1 MYLNLG
7 AKIKELRLKNGQT
20 QEALANAFVITS
32 QAVSRWE
39 SGESYPGVD
48 IIPIIANY
56 FGITIDELFGYN
68 NNRDTIVKNI
78 IDKVNSFNIKA
89 RSDSDWIDEC
99 LQVLREGIAEFPK
112 NEDLL
117 ITLAETLC
125 EAGYRK
131 FCEHSYYDEQ
141 GIRKHNYTE
150 HNKNKYWQEAI
161 KISENLLDAPINQN
175 IINRSISLLVLLY
188 KNIGNFN
195 TSIKYANKQTDLSMS
210 KELMLITATD
220 GLEQSKYIG
229 EYLMKSVHEISHQI
243 IYNLMNNL
251 SNFDTEIPIKKIQG
265 IIDLYNLIFDDGNMG
280 IYHGDLIKYYLY
292 LSKLQYEKG
301 YEDDAFDSL
310 DEALINAK
318 KLESFSV
325 GNHKYTSSLLKECTF
340 TINEK
345 INASKLLPEDWPWWN
360 LPFNENVT
368 LKIKSDKRY
377 QDWILKC
384 NE

>member
-7 AKIKELRLKNGQT
+7 TKIKELRLKNGRT
-20 QEALANAFVITS
+20 QEALANAFGITS
-32 QAVSRWE
+32 QAVSRQE

-48 IIPIIANY
+48 IIAIIANY

-99 LQVLREGIAEFPK
+99 LQVLREGLAEFPK

-131 FCEHSYYDEQ
+131 FNEHSYYDEQ

-161 KISENLLDAPINQN
+161 KISENLLDESINHN

-195 TSIKYANKQTDLSMS
+195 TSIKYANKLTNLSMS

-220 GLEQSKYIG
+220 GLEQNKYIG

-292 LSKLQYEKG
+292 LSKIQYEKG
-301 YEDDAFDSL
+301 MKMMH
-310 DEALINAK
+310 LIH
-318 KLESFSV
+318 LITHQFTQESQKFFLQVNTNIHLHS
-325 GNHKYTSSLLKECTF
+325 
-340 TINEK
+340 
-345 INASKLLPEDWPWWN
+345 
-360 LPFNENVT
+360 
-368 LKIKSDKRY
+368 
-377 QDWILKC
+377 
-384 NE
+384 